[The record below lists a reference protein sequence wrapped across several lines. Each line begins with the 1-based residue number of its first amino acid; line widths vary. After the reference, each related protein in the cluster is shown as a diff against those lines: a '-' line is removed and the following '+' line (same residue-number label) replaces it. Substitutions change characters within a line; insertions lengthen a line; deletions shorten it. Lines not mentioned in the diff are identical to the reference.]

1 MSILAPIV
9 FAELNHLGRRFTC
22 YICLILIWFFI
33 ILISRRHSYRKFK
46 YFIYLTYAESDWAM
60 SMTLRSLTQRCQRFH
75 WVWLSSVIDTK
86 ESERFLK
93 MQKTAGKCLSTLE
106 PLHKNALSHEPWVQ
120 MSFNHEQNRETVWKL
135 LWNCLFKIMKKL
147 KYINYCWIGGVNDT
161 EKSDYALSLT
171 QLSLTPRCQWHCGV
185 WSMLSMTKLSFLRM
199 LISLRNRNYCL
210 SICKNT

>member
-9 FAELNHLGRRFTC
+9 FTELNHLGRRFTC
-22 YICLILIWFFI
+22 YICLILIWFLI

-60 SMTLRSLTQRCQRFH
+60 SLTLRSLTQRCQRFH

-106 PLHKNALSHEPWVQ
+106 PLHKNALSHEPRVQ
-120 MSFNHEQNRETVWKL
+120 MSFNHEKNRETVWKL

-147 KYINYCWIGGVNDT
+147 QESTDQGLYYLNQPGNGERPPFINDPQIILQKWGT
-161 EKSDYALSLT
+161 LS
-171 QLSLTPRCQWHCGV
+171 QR
-185 WSMLSMTKLSFLRM
+185 
-199 LISLRNRNYCL
+199 
-210 SICKNT
+210 